1 MAMPAAFLAFVLAV
15 SAAPAASAAARH
27 KPAKRDPRTS
37 GLGHSCRQSKDCR
50 KGQRCL
56 RMNDV
61 NGKPEAQGFCV
72 LPCAAIDAG
81 TTKVVPG
88 APLAATPKNAKEHKV
103 PPRCP
108 PKYQCRDKGQGVPI
122 DMCVKE

>member
-1 MAMPAAFLAFVLAV
+1 MAMRAAFLALVLVAW
-15 SAAPAASAAARH
+15 PASAAARH
-27 KPAKRDPRTS
+27 KLPAKRDPRTA
-37 GLGHSCRQSKDCR
+37 GLGHSCKASKDCR

-61 NGKPEAQGFCV
+61 NNKPEEQGFCV

-88 APLAATPKNAKEHKV
+88 APLKATPKNAKERKV

>member
-1 MAMPAAFLAFVLAV
+1 MAMRAAFLALVLVAF
-15 SAAPAASAAARH
+15 PASAAKRH
-27 KPAKRDPRTS
+27 KPPAKRDPRTV
-37 GLGHSCRQSKDCR
+37 GLGHSCKASKDCK

-61 NGKPEAQGFCV
+61 NNKPEAQGFCV

-88 APLAATPKNAKEHKV
+88 APLQATPKNAKERKV